1 MIRLREADCPQTAFL
16 EARGDLR
23 PRLVFLCEN
32 VAADLTNRDYES
44 HWNELGRLFCV
55 SSLRIDV
62 STPAHG
68 AGKQF
73 NTHRLR
79 SG

>member
-16 EARGDLR
+16 EAGEICIRGWFSCAKTS
-23 PRLVFLCEN
+23 PQISP
-32 VAADLTNRDYES
+32 NRDYES
-44 HWNELGRLFCV
+44 HWNETGRPSCI